1 MGCRWDLILQGHKNW
16 SKESVILDGL
26 TCLTFRDS
34 QKQQFCPLCESGV
47 VVFKLPY
54 RMQIFLIRFISVK
67 TQSQPSSTWIEG
79 NKKMEAGKS
88 LIVNRSPLSPLRI
101 AWWGVTVKCSRK
113 SNRAQKKHILYFV
126 FACFYFLVLVSIY
139 RVKEN
144 NCYKPPSI

>member
-79 NKKMEAGKS
+79 NKKMEAWKS

-126 FACFYFLVLVSIY
+126 FAFFLFFGLGLY
-139 RVKEN
+139 LQGQREELL
-144 NCYKPPSI
+144 

>member
-1 MGCRWDLILQGHKNW
+1 MKRREIDPASNQFPKCSPPSGTHINSQSWVEQRGV
-16 SKESVILDGL
+16 KEETQV
-26 TCLTFRDS
+26 TWWLTFRDS

-79 NKKMEAGKS
+79 NKKMEAWKS

-113 SNRAQKKHILYFV
+113 SNRA
-126 FACFYFLVLVSIY
+126 
-139 RVKEN
+139 
-144 NCYKPPSI
+144 